1 MCVIMCYYAFAIVSL
16 IWLTYFLLHDYFSY
30 ISLLG
35 SIHYSFYVSPW
46 RRAHARN
53 VRPYFPFIGSLPTF
67 DKNIQFYLVYLY
79 FGEQQSNTVTE
90 RISEISMDLVIELN
104 YQLAYKM
111 AANAKVIAQYITL
124 TLVRILYIFVHTIN
138 ERWGMTSV

>member
-1 MCVIMCYYAFAIVSL
+1 M
-16 IWLTYFLLHDYFSY
+16 
-30 ISLLG
+30 
-35 SIHYSFYVSPW
+35 
-46 RRAHARN
+46 
-53 VRPYFPFIGSLPTF
+53 
-67 DKNIQFYLVYLY
+67 VYLY